1 MDYLHKKTLFLYT
14 QRFMHTYISSVL
26 PHPNRSS
33 LLYTSMGIRIEEAM
47 ALSNVPLIPNS
58 SPPPPLQVQQSDVQG

>member
-14 QRFMHTYISSVL
+14 QRFMHKYISSVL

-33 LLYTSMGIRIEEAM
+33 LLYTLMDIRIEEAM
-47 ALSNVPLIPNS
+47 TRSNVPLIPNS
-58 SPPPPLQVQQSDVQG
+58 SPRPPLQVQQSHVQG